1 MGMPGIRNLG
11 RGGWLAAGILLA
23 FVLAPSA
30 AIATAAGVTEITGP
44 GGQRAAVTYAGQLT
58 TAPTSAGSFETRGGT
73 EYTTLSAPQCLTL
86 PAFSATSGF
95 VITQITVSVNSDP
108 DPGTSDLGLYQGSGC
123 DLKRVIT
130 ALTPASLG
138 MTVLPVDPGLAI
150 PRHGTFSF
158 AVQDMGAFVTVYG
171 YQVPAREVSGYT
183 PNH

>member
-1 MGMPGIRNLG
+1 MGMLGIRNLS
-11 RGGWLAAGILLA
+11 RGGWLAAGIVLA

-30 AIATAAGVTEITGP
+30 AIATAAGVTEITSP
-44 GGQRAAVTYAGQLT
+44 GGQRAAVTDAGQLT
-58 TAPTSAGSFETRGGT
+58 TAPASAGSFETRGGT
-73 EYTTLSAPQCLTL
+73 LDTTLLTPQCLTL
-86 PAFSATSGF
+86 TPFSATTGF
-95 VITQITVSVNSDP
+95 VITQVTVSVDSDP
-108 DPGTSDLGLYQGSGC
+108 APGSSDLGLYEGPGC

-130 ALTPASLG
+130 TLTPASLG

-150 PRHGTFSF
+150 PKHGTFSF